1 MFICLKEQNLI
12 NIGYGH
18 MSEGTEPNQHRL
30 WLHMSEGTGPNQHR
44 LWSHMSEGAEPNQH
58 RLW

>member
-1 MFICLKEQNLI
+1 MITCLKEQNLINIGYGDICLKEQNLI

-18 MSEGTEPNQHRL
+18 MSEG
-30 WLHMSEGTGPNQHR
+30 
-44 LWSHMSEGAEPNQH
+44 AEPNQH